1 LPKVIMKSKKKMAL
15 FIAILLLVGAGLVS
29 LLFFRFVKVPTGAM
43 KNTILPGDR
52 LLVKRSAED
61 LQRGDIIIFK
71 FPKDNSIQYIQRVIG
86 LPGETIQVHNQ
97 KVFING
103 TELAEKRAFYVYDD
117 SFETP
122 EQPLKAERTEGEGA
136 YTAFYQ
142 TTEESFEAQMLGRRL
157 STFGI
162 TEPFEIPQ
170 GHYFALGD
178 SRDDSEDSRYWGTVA
193 KELITGKPL
202 LIYASV
208 EKPLTGGEKIRWE
221 RVCTTVK

>member
-1 LPKVIMKSKKKMAL
+1 MV
-15 FIAILLLVGAGLVS
+15 
-29 LLFFRFVKVPTGAM
+29 FFRFVKVPTGSM

-61 LQRGDIIIFK
+61 IQRGDIIIFK
-71 FPKDNSIQYIQRVIG
+71 FPKDNSIQYIERVIG

-103 TELAEKRAFYVYDD
+103 AELAEKRAFYDYDD
-117 SFETP
+117 SFENW
-122 EQPLKAERTEGEGA
+122 ERAFKAERTEGEGA

-142 TTEESFEAQMLGRRL
+142 TTEEPGEAELMARMLNP
-157 STFGI
+157 FGI

-170 GHYFALGD
+170 GHYFVLGD
-178 SRDDSEDSRYWGTVA
+178 SRADSEDSRYWGTVA
-193 KELITGKPL
+193 KELITGKPI

-208 EKPLTGGEKIRWE
+208 EKPATGGEKIRWE
-221 RVCTTVK
+221 RVFTKVK